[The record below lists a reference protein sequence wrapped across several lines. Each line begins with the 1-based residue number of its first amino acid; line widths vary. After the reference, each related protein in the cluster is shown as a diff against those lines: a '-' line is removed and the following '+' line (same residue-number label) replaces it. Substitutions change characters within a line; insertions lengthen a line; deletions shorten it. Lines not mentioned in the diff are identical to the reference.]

1 MSTARGSG
9 GVPRE
14 TGSGDVPRETYR
26 SAGVDLEAAEEAVD
40 RIRSLVASTARPEVV
55 GGIGGFG
62 GVFAFDPGRYEK
74 PLLVSTTD
82 GVGTKSEVARLTG
95 RYDTIGL
102 DCVAMSVD
110 DLAVCGAEPLF
121 FLDYISVGRN
131 DPALI
136 EAIVSG
142 VAAGCRQA
150 GCALVGGEISEHS
163 GLMEPG
169 HFDLVG
175 FAVGVVEADRRLPFG
190 VRAGDRV
197 VGIASPGLRSNGY
210 SLARKILVEP
220 GDRRLDD
227 PAWPGADVTL
237 ADELIR
243 PSVIYSPALRRLS
256 DEVEVHAF
264 AHVTGGGIPGNLSRV
279 LPDGLGAEVRR
290 GAWPEPRIFSVVAD
304 AGGVADEEMVRVFN
318 LGLGMLAVVPAGDV
332 AAALASLAGA
342 GHDAWEVGAVRDGD
356 GVAVVRR

>member
-1 MSTARGSG
+1 MT
-9 GVPRE
+9 
-14 TGSGDVPRETYR
+14 DYR
-26 SAGVDLEAAEEAVD
+26 AAGVDLEAAEEAVD
-40 RIRSLVASTARPEVV
+40 RIRSLVAATARPEVV

-62 GVFAFDPGRYEK
+62 GFFAFDPGRYEK

-82 GVGTKSEVARLTG
+82 GVGTKSEIARLVG

-131 DPALI
+131 DPAMI
-136 EAIVSG
+136 EAIVTG
-142 VAAGCRQA
+142 VAQGCTQA

-163 GLMEPG
+163 GLMAPG

-175 FAVGVVEADRRLPFG
+175 FAVGVVEADRRLPAG

-210 SLARKILVEP
+210 SLARKVLVEP
-220 GDRRLDD
+220 GDRGAGNRGQVKPPSLDEA
-227 PAWPGADVTL
+227 AWPGADVTL
-237 ADELIR
+237 GEELLR
-243 PSVIYSPALRRLS
+243 PSVIYSAALRRLS
-256 DEVEVHAF
+256 GEVEVHAF

-279 LPDGLGAEVRR
+279 LPPGLGAEIRR
-290 GAWPEPRIFSVVAD
+290 GSWPEPRIFAVVAE
-304 AGGVADEEMVRVFN
+304 AGGVAAGEMVRVFN
-318 LGLGMLAVVPAGDV
+318 LGLGMLAVVPDGQV
-332 AAALASLAGA
+332 ATALAALAAA
-342 GHDAWEVGAVRDGD
+342 GHAAYEVGRIVAGD
-356 GVAVVRR
+356 GVAVQGG

>member
-1 MSTARGSG
+1 MT
-9 GVPRE
+9 
-14 TGSGDVPRETYR
+14 DYR

-40 RIRSLVASTARPEVV
+40 RIRSLVASTNRPEVL

-62 GVFAFDPGRYEK
+62 GFFAFDPGRYEK

-82 GVGTKSEVARLTG
+82 GVGTKSEVARLVG

-102 DCVAMSVD
+102 DCVAMSAD

-131 DPALI
+131 DPAMI
-136 EAIVSG
+136 EAIVAG
-142 VAAGCRQA
+142 VADGCRQA
-150 GCALVGGEISEHS
+150 GCALIGGEISEHP
-163 GLMEPG
+163 GVMEPG

-175 FAVGVVEADRRLPFG
+175 FAVGVVESDRRLPAG

-210 SLARKILVEP
+210 TLARKVLVEP
-220 GDRRLDD
+220 LLRGGGGVKRPPPLDE

-243 PSVIYSPALRRLS
+243 PSVIYSPALRRLAG
-256 DEVEVHAF
+256 DVEVHAF

-279 LPDGLGAEVRR
+279 LPEGLGAEVRR
-290 GAWPEPRIFSVVAD
+290 GAWPEPRIFSVVAE
-304 AGGVADEEMVRVFN
+304 AGGVAPGEMVRVFN
-318 LGLGMLAVVPAGDV
+318 LGLGM
-332 AAALASLAGA
+332 
-342 GHDAWEVGAVRDGD
+342 
-356 GVAVVRR
+356 VAVVAPQNRFDTLDAVRAAGQEAWIVGEVSEGRGRVSITRK

>member
-1 MSTARGSG
+1 MT
-9 GVPRE
+9 
-14 TGSGDVPRETYR
+14 DYR
-26 SAGVDLEAAEEAVD
+26 SAGVDLEAADEAVD
-40 RIRSLVASTARPEVV
+40 LIRPLVAATARPEVV

-62 GVFAFDPGRYEK
+62 GFFALDPGRWSK

-82 GVGTKSEVARLTG
+82 GVGTKSEVARLVG

-131 DPALI
+131 DPEMVKNLVA
-136 EAIVSG
+136 G
-142 VAAGCRQA
+142 VAEGCTQA
-150 GCALVGGEISEHS
+150 GCALVGGEISEHA
-163 GLMEPG
+163 GVMEPG
-169 HFDLVG
+169 QFDLVG
-175 FAVGVVEADRRLPFG
+175 FAVGVVEADRRLPAG

-197 VGIASPGLRSNGY
+197 IGVASPGLRSNGY
-210 SLARKILVEP
+210 TLARKVLVEP

-227 PAWPGADVTL
+227 PAWPGADVSL

-256 DEVEVHAF
+256 GDVEVHAF

-279 LPDGLGAEVRR
+279 LPPGLGAEIRR
-290 GAWPEPRIFSVVAD
+290 GSWPEPPIFAVVAE
-304 AGGVADEEMVRVFN
+304 AGGVAGEEMIRVFN
-318 LGLGMLAVVPAGDV
+318 LGLGMLALVPDGEVAGAV
-332 AAALASLAGA
+332 ASLAAA
-342 GHDAWEVGAVRDGD
+342 GHAAYEVGRLVDGD
-356 GVAVVRR
+356 GVAVLGG

>member
-1 MSTARGSG
+1 VT
-9 GVPRE
+9 
-14 TGSGDVPRETYR
+14 DYR

-40 RIRSLVASTARPEVV
+40 RIRAVVASTARPEVV
-55 GGIGGFG
+55 GAIGGFG
-62 GVFAFDPGRYEK
+62 GFFALDPGRYRQ

-82 GVGTKSEVARLTG
+82 GVGTKSEVARLVG
-95 RYDTIGL
+95 HYDTIGL

-121 FLDYISVGRN
+121 FLDYVSVGRN
-131 DPALI
+131 DPAMI

-142 VAAGCRQA
+142 VADGCRQA

-163 GLMEPG
+163 GVMEPG
-169 HFDLVG
+169 QFDLVG
-175 FAVGVVEADRRLPFG
+175 FAVGVVEADGRLPKG

-210 SLARKILVEP
+210 TLARKVLLEG
-220 GDRRLDD
+220 GDRPLDG

-237 ADELIR
+237 GEELLR
-243 PSVIYSPALRRLS
+243 PSVIYSPALRRLVG
-256 DEVEVHAF
+256 DVEVHAF

-279 LPDGLGAEVRR
+279 LPRGLGAEVRR
-290 GAWPEPRIFSVVAD
+290 GSWPEPGIFGAVAE

-318 LGLGMLAVVPAGDV
+318 LGLGMLAVVPEGEV
-332 AAALASLAGA
+332 TGALASLAAA
-342 GHDAWEVGAVRDGD
+342 GHAAYEVGRIVDGA
-356 GVAVVRR
+356 GVAVTAG

>member
-1 MSTARGSG
+1 VT
-9 GVPRE
+9 
-14 TGSGDVPRETYR
+14 DYR
-26 SAGVDLEAAEEAVD
+26 AAGVDLEAAEEAVD
-40 RIRSLVASTARPEVV
+40 RIRSVVASTVRPEVV
-55 GGIGGFG
+55 GDIGGFG
-62 GVFAFDPGRYEK
+62 GFFALDAGRYRQ

-82 GVGTKSEVARLTG
+82 GVGTKSEVARLAG

-121 FLDYISVGRN
+121 FLDYVSVGRN
-131 DPALI
+131 DPAMI

-142 VAAGCRQA
+142 VADGCRQA

-163 GLMEPG
+163 GVMEPG
-169 HFDLVG
+169 QFDLVG
-175 FAVGVVEADRRLPFG
+175 FAVGAVEADGRLPKG

-210 SLARKILVEP
+210 TLVRKVLVEP

-237 ADELIR
+237 GEELLR
-243 PSVIYSPALRRLS
+243 PSVIYSPALRRLAG
-256 DEVEVHAF
+256 DVEVHAF

-279 LPDGLGAEVRR
+279 LPRGLGAEIRR
-290 GAWPEPRIFSVVAD
+290 GSWPEPPIFAVVAD
-304 AGGVADEEMVRVFN
+304 AGGVADEEMIRVFN
-318 LGLGMLAVVPAGDV
+318 LGLGMLIVVPDGEV
-332 AAALASLAGA
+332 SRALASLAAA
-342 GHDAWEVGAVRDGD
+342 GHDAYEVGRIIDGA
-356 GVAVVRR
+356 GVAVAGG